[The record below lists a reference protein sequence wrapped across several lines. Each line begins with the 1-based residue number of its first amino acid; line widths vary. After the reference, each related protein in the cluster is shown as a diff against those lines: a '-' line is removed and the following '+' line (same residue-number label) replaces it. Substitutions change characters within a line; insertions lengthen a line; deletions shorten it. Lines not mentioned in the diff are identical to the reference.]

1 MDSKYKMIK
10 PLLGTL
16 IDTNVCLPQGP
27 LVNPVNT
34 LRALWNLEFLDIE
47 TSYLMPW
54 QISFHIQEVYPL

>member
-34 LRALWNLEFLDIE
+34 LRALWNYYGNCHQKIQNSFCL
-47 TSYLMPW
+47 
-54 QISFHIQEVYPL
+54 ISND